1 MRALG
6 RFSRKAAPPGSRRR
20 RWLFLATLVV
30 SVGALGAFLVSN
42 ALAVHD
48 QAFQLD
54 GDVSAATT
62 TNVGGHPQPF
72 DWDSFFNSSGNP
84 IQASFPD
91 PSVPGFTASG
101 FDRDFVVNANGT
113 YNTSDSTTYTQ
124 GSKDTLNISSN
135 WVCTAANNVTNKG
148 DIQNDY
154 AVAYTNPTTHE
165 QILYFALERNS
176 NTGDANVAFWFLQD
190 PTADCS
196 TANGTTAWTGNHQ
209 DGDILIVS
217 AFTGGG
223 SVSTINAYRWNGG
236 AGGSLGTTPV
246 ASGVDCRS
254 ASTPT
259 GDNICATSNTATI
272 STPWLTDN
280 NGKTTG
286 LDHSL
291 LSGEFF
297 EGGINLTNTGLAGKC
312 FNTFVGDTRSSQSL
326 TATLFDFAR
335 GTLGECH
342 STTVTAPTPAAGSST
357 EIPAS
362 ASVTS
367 SDSATI
373 TVDGVA
379 KFSGTVKFSLCGPLA
394 LNSAANCQTGGV
406 PIVTKTLTDATSPD
420 TETSGNVTLTEVGK
434 YCWRAEYSGDS
445 ARGVPPSTDPT
456 NSTNQSECF
465 FITPKTPTL
474 TTCSGTYSSA
484 TPQVCTPDA
493 TVDFGAAVRDNA
505 NLTGTANEPGT
516 GGLGD
521 GSINP
526 TGGNGPAQGTITF
539 KLYGPDTAGS
549 TTNCNTLAAGFPSA
563 GLTASVNG
571 DGVYGPVSFTP
582 QAPGVYHWKAS
593 YGGDLPNTLST
604 DTNANCTDSNE
615 DVTVRQIPTA
625 ITTTQKAFPEDSAT
639 ITSTVAGNNLP
650 AGGTVVFR
658 LYGPTD
664 GATPQTALQ
673 NCQAHGD
680 TLNSGGLLYKETDT
694 AGGNH
699 SVTVDT
705 NNTTVSVNTN
715 DTFYWRVT
723 YDPGDTAHTGRQS
736 DCVEN
741 VSTAFTNE
749 AGPGTLFP

>member
-6 RFSRKAAPPGSRRR
+6 RFNRKAAPPGSRRR
-20 RWLFLATLVV
+20 RWLFLATLIV
-30 SVGALGAFLVSN
+30 SVGALGAFLVSS

-48 QAFQLD
+48 EAFQLD
-54 GDVSAATT
+54 GDVLHSTT
-62 TNVGGHPQPF
+62 TNVNGVTQPF

-84 IQASFPD
+84 IQASLPD

-101 FDRDFVVNANGT
+101 FDRDFVVNANGS
-113 YNTSDSTTYTQ
+113 YNTADSTTYTQ
-124 GSKDTLNISSN
+124 GSKDTLNISSG
-135 WVCTAANNVTNKG
+135 WVCTASNNVTNKG

-154 AVAYTNPTTHE
+154 AVAYTDPVTKD
-165 QILYFALERNS
+165 QFLYFALERNS
-176 NTGDANVAFWFLQD
+176 NSGDANVAFWFLQD
-190 PTADCS
+190 PTANCS

-236 AGGSLGTTPV
+236 ANGSLGTNPL
-246 ASGVDCRS
+246 ASGVDCRT
-254 ASTPT
+254 TPVPPS
-259 GDNICATSNTATI
+259 DNACATANTATI
-272 STPWLTDN
+272 TTPWLTNN
-280 NGKTTG
+280 NGKTNG
-286 LDHSL
+286 LGHTL
-291 LSGEFF
+291 LPGEFF
-297 EGGINLTNTGLAGKC
+297 EGGINLTTSGLAGKC

-342 STTVTAPTPAAGSST
+342 STTTTTPTPAAGTST
-357 EIPAS
+357 TIPAN
-362 ASVTS
+362 AQVTS

-373 TVDGVA
+373 NVDGVP
-379 KFSGTVKFSLCGPLA
+379 KFSGTVKFSLCGPLDP
-394 LNSAANCQTGGV
+394 SSTTNCQTGGV
-406 PIVTKTLTDATSPD
+406 LIKTNTLADVTSPD
-420 TETSGNVTLTEVGK
+420 IEGSGNVTLTKVGK

-445 ARGVPPSTDPT
+445 VRGVPSSSDPSDAT
-456 NSTNQSECF
+456 SQSECF
-465 FITPKTPTL
+465 TITPKTPAL
-474 TTCSGTYSSA
+474 TTCSGTYGGNPL
-484 TPQVCTPDA
+484 TCTPDG
-493 TVDFGAAVRDNA
+493 TVDFGTAVRDNA
-505 NLTGTANEPGT
+505 NLTDTANEPGT

-563 GLTASVNG
+563 GLTKSVSG

-582 QAPGVYHWKAS
+582 TAPGVYHWKAS
-593 YGGDLPNTLST
+593 YSGDSPNTNST
-604 DTNANCTDSNE
+604 DTNSGCTDSNE
-615 DVTVRQIPTA
+615 DVTVRQIPTQVA
-625 ITTTQKAFPEDSAT
+625 TAQKVFPNDSAT
-639 ITSTVAGNNLP
+639 ITSSVAGNNLP

-658 LYGPTD
+658 LYGPT
-664 GATPQTALQ
+664 GATTALA

-680 TLNSGGLLYKETDT
+680 TVNSGGLLYKETQNNV
-694 AGGNH
+694 GGSN
-699 SVTVDT
+699 SVTVGT
-705 NNTTVSVNTN
+705 SNTTVSVNTN

-723 YDPGDTAHTGRQS
+723 YNPGDTAHTGSQS

-741 VSTAFTNE
+741 VSTTFINDS
-749 AGPGTLFP
+749 GPGTLFP

>member
-1 MRALG
+1 MSVSDTHRTG
-6 RFSRKAAPPGSRRR
+6 RHRGR
-20 RWLFLATLVV
+20 RWLTAGLAVATSTAAVI
-30 SVGALGAFLVSN
+30 ALGAAP

-48 QAFQLD
+48 ETFQLD

-62 TNVGGHPQPF
+62 TNVGGHAQSF
-72 DWDSFFNSSGNP
+72 DWDSFFNSSGSP
-84 IQASFPD
+84 IQSSLPD

-101 FDRDFVVNANGT
+101 FDRDFVVNANGS

-124 GSKDTLNISSN
+124 GSKDTLNISSG
-135 WVCTAANNVTNKG
+135 WVCTASNNVTNKG

-154 AVAYTNPTTHE
+154 AVAYTDPATGD
-165 QILYFALERNS
+165 QFLYFALERNS
-176 NTGDANVAFWFLQD
+176 NSGDANVAFWFLQD
-190 PTADCS
+190 GTANCS

-236 AGGSLGTTPV
+236 ANGSLGTTPV
-246 ASGVDCRS
+246 ASGVDCRT
-254 ASTPT
+254 TPSPPS
-259 GDNICATSNTATI
+259 DQACATANTQTI
-272 STPWLTDN
+272 TTPWLTNN

-286 LDHSL
+286 LDHQL
-291 LSGEFF
+291 LPGEFF
-297 EGGINLTNTGLAGKC
+297 EGGINLTTSGLSGKC

-335 GTLGECH
+335 GSLGECQ
-342 STTVTAPTPAAGSST
+342 STTTTTPTPAAGSST

-362 ASVTS
+362 ANVTS
-367 SDSATI
+367 SDSAAINVT
-373 TVDGVA
+373 GVP

-394 LNSAANCQTGGV
+394 PSSTTNCQTGGAL
-406 PIVTKTLTDATSPD
+406 IATKTLTDATSPD
-420 TETSGNVTLTEVGK
+420 TETSGNVNLTEVGK

-445 ARGVPPSTDPT
+445 ARGVPPSSDPNNAT
-456 NSTNQSECF
+456 SQSECF
-465 FITPKTPTL
+465 TITPKTPAL
-474 TTCSGTYSSA
+474 TTCSGTYSSG
-484 TPQVCTPDA
+484 TSPTCTPDG
-493 TVDFGAAVRDNA
+493 TVDFGSAVRDNA

-516 GGLGD
+516 GGVGD

-539 KLYGPDTAGS
+539 KLFGPDTAGS
-549 TTNCNTLAAGFPSA
+549 TANCNTLAAGFPAA
-563 GLTASVNG
+563 GLTANVNG

-582 QAPGVYHWKAS
+582 TAPGVYHWKAS
-593 YGGDLPNTLST
+593 YSGDSPNTLST
-604 DTNANCTDSNE
+604 DTNSNCTDSNE
-615 DVTVRQIPTA
+615 DVTVRQIPTSIA
-625 ITTTQKAFPEDSAT
+625 TNQKVFPNDSAT
-639 ITSTVAGNNLP
+639 VTSSVAGNNLP

-680 TLNSGGLLYKETDT
+680 TVGSGGLLYKETQPI
-694 AGGNH
+694 AGGDH
-699 SVTVDT
+699 SETVGTT
-705 NNTTVSVNTN
+705 NNSVSVNTN

-723 YDPGDTAHTGRQS
+723 YATGDTAHTGSQS

-741 VSTAFTNE
+741 VSTTFTNDS
-749 AGPGTLFP
+749 GPGTLFP